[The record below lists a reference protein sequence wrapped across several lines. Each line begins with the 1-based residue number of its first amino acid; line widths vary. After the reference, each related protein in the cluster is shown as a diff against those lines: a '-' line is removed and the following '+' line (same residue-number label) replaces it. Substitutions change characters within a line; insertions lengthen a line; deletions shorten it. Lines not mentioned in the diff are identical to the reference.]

1 MSGHRLSRP
10 KTTSRF
16 SFRPPLFPCCLGAAA
31 FSAAALWKAAAPE
44 QLPLP
49 APAEYAL
56 YTAAGVFLALAVWA
70 VIACVRRA
78 SPLRAVSRAACRH
91 PLLARLYDDADLR
104 IRWTG
109 YGSLAFSGI
118 LALSR
123 LAAGW
128 QLASRWLTVLAGYS
142 LALCAT
148 WGLVLRG
155 SRAAARLDD
164 PDARL
169 RAGWKTYRLCGAL
182 LVLLALT
189 LLGVAVLIVREDNGF
204 VYDGFRIFAVAFY
217 DFYSLISSV
226 VFLIRFHRR
235 RSPDLLALRQI
246 RFAAS
251 LVSMLSLQTAM
262 LAAFGT
268 DTPLP
273 LRRLMNLATGSAVCL
288 LLALTGLFMVLRAR
302 RQLLPPP

>member
-1 MSGHRLSRP
+1 M
-10 KTTSRF
+10 
-16 SFRPPLFPCCLGAAA
+16 
-31 FSAAALWKAAAPE
+31 
-44 QLPLP
+44 
-49 APAEYAL
+49 
-56 YTAAGVFLALAVWA
+56 
-70 VIACVRRA
+70 
-78 SPLRAVSRAACRH
+78 
-91 PLLARLYDDADLR
+91 
-104 IRWTG
+104 
-109 YGSLAFSGI
+109 
-118 LALSR
+118 
-123 LAAGW
+123 
-128 QLASRWLTVLAGYS
+128 
-142 LALCAT
+142 
-148 WGLVLRG
+148 RG